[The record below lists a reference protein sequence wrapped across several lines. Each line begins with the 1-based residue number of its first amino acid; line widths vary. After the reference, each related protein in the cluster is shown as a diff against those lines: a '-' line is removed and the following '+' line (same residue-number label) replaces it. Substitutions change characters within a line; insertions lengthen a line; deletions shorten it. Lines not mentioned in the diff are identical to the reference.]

1 MKIRDIPL
9 HDVHL
14 HIQKGK
20 PLSSY
25 LEISKS
31 LGTEILGITE
41 HLWDITN
48 IPITNSYYQDK
59 TLENVLNLRKASPQ
73 SHTPKLLW
81 GCETE
86 YAAAIPQVGIRFP
99 QSELLDYIVVP
110 HSHFFLPDFTFPAS
124 LSQSKELADYMEKT
138 FLEVASL
145 PVTTVIAHPFD
156 PTASHFQQQDFLKS
170 IFQFLSDSTLEKC
183 FSLAAKNHKII
194 EINLGSFVYG
204 LKNSLYQKTYLSMF
218 AIAKQA
224 GCRFCLASD
233 AQKPEDLSRL
243 SPENARFIIESLDLH
258 REDIAIPGVDILS

>member
-9 HDVHL
+9 HDVHV
-14 HIQKGK
+14 HIQKEQF
-20 PLSSY
+20 LTNY
-25 LEISKS
+25 LETSKS

-48 IPITNSYYQDK
+48 IPTSNPYYQNK
-59 TLENVLNLRKASPQ
+59 TLERVLNFLKNSPQ
-73 SHTPKLLW
+73 PLTPKLLW

-86 YAAAIPQVGIRFP
+86 YAAPLSQVGICPP
-99 QSELLDYIVVP
+99 QSDILDYIIVP

-124 LSQSKELADYMEKT
+124 LSQPEEIADYMKKT

-156 PTASHFQQQDFLKS
+156 PTAPHFQQQDFLES
-170 IFQFLSDSTLEKC
+170 VFHFLPESVLEKC
-183 FSLAAKNHKII
+183 FSFAAKNRKII
-194 EINLGSFVYG
+194 EINLGSFVHG
-204 LKNSLYQKTYLSMF
+204 LRNSLYQKTYLSMF
-218 AIAKQA
+218 AIAKQV

-243 SPENARFIIESLDLH
+243 NPESAQFIIDSLDLH
-258 REDIAIPGVDILS
+258 RENIAIPGIDTPL